1 MSNSIENALKFLNT
15 LEKLSGVSV
24 ATDNAVS
31 ICKNPNNHANTISNG
46 FQIGA
51 YAFTLYYKKSSGY
64 EYYSYSCSSN
74 GYNN

>member
-31 ICKNPNNHANTISNG
+31 IC
-46 FQIGA
+46 QIITPIQLA
-51 YAFTLYYKKSSGY
+51 MDFK
-64 EYYSYSCSSN
+64 
-74 GYNN
+74 